1 MTNYKMTTL
10 NRIILYIRLGNIA
23 RAVILYILYTL
34 PYQINLTYAI
44 LIFSIISYLSQIT
57 GYYESVIQ
65 YITYMSYKILKSIPL
80 IQSLITAPLDKTTL
94 ELQEEEFKYKAGNF
108 RFEYLPH
115 KPIDKNDILKELD
128 INNIRDKDKI
138 SGTIYSNTDTEF
150 RRDIYSKTMLA
161 NPMHTDIWPQLQD
174 KETLTV
180 KMCLNLY
187 NSRSDG
193 WGLLTGGG
201 TISIFMACMV
211 CRNKF
216 RDSFLPTI
224 HPEIILS
231 NKSHPAFK
239 KACDILGIRRKI
251 IKVDPLTFK
260 MDTKAMEKAITPNT
274 IMVVANAPAFPEG
287 IIDNAE
293 EISRIAQKYNIGCH
307 IDACL
312 GGFLL
317 PFAKECNID
326 LPICDFRLS
335 GVTSISVDLHKYGL
349 SEKGYSV
356 IMFRNYK
363 DYGKYATFKDLES
376 KMGMYLS
383 QGLEGSR
390 PARIDAWATM
400 LSVGREV
407 YSNNLANMIR
417 IKNQLVNAINK
428 IDHIKISGNPELTII
443 AIRSDINNPIN
454 IMLVASYMN
463 SAGWM
468 VNGLPDPDGFHFCIT
483 PTHIYSNFVD
493 DFIRDLKIGINKTLQ
508 YPDNKPTGQLGMYDM
523 IRNKVPVF
531 AKGPILDDIGDAYL
545 NVITS
550 SNRVI

>member
-1 MTNYKMTTL
+1 MIL
-10 NRIILYIRLGNIA
+10 NRAILYIKFNNIIKLM
-23 RAVILYILYTL
+23 ILCVLYVSS
-34 PYQINLTYAI
+34 YQINLIHAI
-44 LIFSIISYLSQIT
+44 LIFSIISYISQIT
-57 GYYESVIQ
+57 RYYESIMQ
-65 YITYMSYKILKSIPL
+65 YVSYMFYKILKSIPL
-80 IQSLITAPLDKTTL
+80 TQRFITTAINKTTFD
-94 ELQEEEFKYKAGNF
+94 LQEEEFKYKVGNL
-108 RFEYLPH
+108 RFEYIPV
-115 KPIDKNDILKELD
+115 KPIDKQDILNELD
-128 INNIRDKDKI
+128 ANNIRDKRKI

-150 RRDIYSKTMLA
+150 RHNIYSKTMLA
-161 NPMHTDIWPQLQD
+161 NPMHSDIWPQLQD

-187 NSRSDG
+187 NSQSDG

-201 TISIFMACMV
+201 TISIFTACAV
-211 CRNKF
+211 YRNKF

-224 HPEIILS
+224 YPEIILS
-231 NKSHPAFK
+231 DKSHPAFK

-260 MDTKAMEKAITPNT
+260 ADVKAMEKAITPNT
-274 IMVVANAPAFPEG
+274 IMLVANAPAFPEG
-287 IIDNAE
+287 IIDNIE
-293 EISRIAQKYNIGCH
+293 EISQIAQKYNIGCH
-307 IDACL
+307 VDACL

-326 LPICDFRLS
+326 LPICDFGLS

-363 DYGKYATFKDLES
+363 EYGKYATFKDLDS

-407 YSNNLANMIR
+407 YLDNFSNMIH
-417 IKNQLVNAINK
+417 IKNQLVDAIKK

-443 AIRSDINNPIN
+443 AIRSDSHKPIN
-454 IMLVASYMN
+454 IMSVAGHMN
-463 SAGWM
+463 SVGWM

-483 PTHIYSNFVD
+483 PNHIYDTFVD
-493 DFIRDLKIGINKTLQ
+493 DFIRDLHTGINKTLQ
-508 YPDNKPTGQLGMYDM
+508 HPYNKPSGQLGMYDM

-531 AKGPILDDIGDAYL
+531 AKGPVLDDIGDAYI
-545 NVITS
+545 NIVTS
-550 SNRVI
+550 SSRVI

>member
-1 MTNYKMTTL
+1 MTIL
-10 NRIILYIRLGNIA
+10 DRAILYIRFSNI
-23 RAVILYILYTL
+23 VKGIILYILYA
-34 PYQINLTYAI
+34 PYQVNLTHAI
-44 LIFSIISYLSQIT
+44 VIFSIISYLSRIT
-57 GYYESVIQ
+57 GYYESISQ
-65 YITYMSYKILKSIPL
+65 YIRYISYKILKRIPP
-80 IQSLITAPLDKTTL
+80 IHRFISESLNKTTL
-94 ELQEEEFKYKAGNF
+94 DLQEEEFKYKSGPL
-108 RFEYLPH
+108 RYEHLPDR
-115 KPIDKNDILKELD
+115 PINKNDILNTLN

-187 NSRSDG
+187 NCPNG

-201 TISIFMACMV
+201 TISIFTACMV
-211 CRNKF
+211 HRNKF
-216 RDSFLPTI
+216 RDSFFPTVD
-224 HPEIILS
+224 PEIILS
-231 NKSHPAFK
+231 EKSHPAFK

-260 MDTKAMEKAITPNT
+260 VDIKAMTQSITPNT
-274 IMVVANAPAFPEG
+274 IMLVANAPAFPEG
-287 IIDNAE
+287 IIDDVKD
-293 EISRIAQKYNIGCH
+293 ISDLAKKYNIGCH

-317 PFAKECNID
+317 PFNECNID
-326 LPICDFRLS
+326 LPVCDFRLD

-356 IMFRNYK
+356 IMFTNYR

-383 QGLEGSR
+383 QGIEGSR

-400 LSVGREV
+400 LSIGREA
-407 YSNNLANMIR
+407 YSDNLKKMIA
-417 IKNQLVNAINK
+417 IKNQLVSAINK
-428 IDHIKISGNPELTII
+428 IDRIKISGEPELTII
-443 AIRSDINNPIN
+443 AIRSDHDNPIN
-454 IMLVASYMN
+454 ILLVASHMN
-463 SAGWM
+463 SVGWM

-483 PTHIYSNFVD
+483 PNHIYATFVD
-493 DFIRDLKIGINKTLQ
+493 DFIRDLKNGINKAIE
-508 YPDNKPTGQLGMYDM
+508 YPDDEPVGQLGMYDI
-523 IRNKVPVF
+523 IRNKIPTV

-550 SNRVI
+550 SDKVIK